1 MAYAA
6 DATPR
11 RTQMRVTVGGVGLR
25 YEASGSRGSLV
36 VLTHGLGST
45 LGFWDPH
52 VEVLARHHRVLRWDL
67 RGAGESDTPPGPYD
81 TGLFARDLA
90 ALLDA
95 LGERSAHLVGHS
107 GGGAVSQRFAL
118 DFPDRTTS
126 LVLASTSSEVGE
138 QASRAWL
145 RLADRIEHG
154 GFGEEREPDAR
165 GFATVFAAAHP
176 EVVRAVSDATRRSD
190 PAAYAASARA
200 FGSYGWTAELPRVRV
215 PALILQGLDDRLT
228 PPGGSVIMS
237 RGLARS
243 RLVMLPDAGHN
254 LPLEQPL
261 LFTTA
266 VLAFLAGVDAR

>member
-6 DATPR
+6 DVGLV
-11 RTQMRVTVGGVGLR
+11 MRVDAGGVALHYDLR
-25 YEASGSRGSLV
+25 GDRGSLL
-36 VLTHGLGST
+36 VLTHGLGSDLT
-45 LGFWDPH
+45 FWDPH
-52 VEVLARHHRVLRWDL
+52 VDALAAHHRVLRWDL
-67 RGAGESDTPPGPYD
+67 RGAGASEKPAGPYD
-81 TGLFARDLA
+81 TTLFARDLA

-95 LGERSAHLVGHS
+95 LGEPTAHLVGHS

-118 DFPDRTTS
+118 DFPARVQS

-145 RLADRIEHG
+145 RLADRIAQS
-154 GFGEEREPDAR
+154 GFGEGREPDAR
-165 GFATVFAAAHP
+165 GFASVFAAAHP
-176 EVVRAVSDATRRSD
+176 DVVRAVTERTRRND

-200 FGSYGWTAELPRVRV
+200 FGTYGWTADLGRIQV

-228 PPGGSVIMS
+228 PPGGSVILS
-237 RGLARS
+237 RHLPRA

-266 VLAFLAGVDAR
+266 VLAFLAGVER